1 MKEKIIVPSLTL
13 MMLAPL
19 TSCSSMEQKYGY
31 PLTFDQ
37 IVVQSETNPNK
48 LLLEYRNKGFDFQ
61 DYQASGT
68 LYYQNEKVGSI
79 ILKSAEN
86 SYGDSN
92 TYIYF
97 NFSIEGI
104 QMEIES
110 WHISEEST
118 DYTNSNITINL
129 NGENYSSSNKTKERN
144 WNSTT
149 YGGYVTNLSFN
160 YPAEILSSFNKI
172 GVSEDNYLVCET
184 NSNKTFK
191 RVVVDVE
198 NAKPIFIAT
207 EIELENI
214 SFISNFQIDYNKQSA
229 ITAPSDAESYSY

>member
-13 MMLAPL
+13 LMLTPL
-19 TSCSSMEQKYGY
+19 TSCSSIEQKYGY

-48 LLLEYRNKGFDFQ
+48 LLLEYRNKGFYFQ

-79 ILKSAEN
+79 KLKSAEN
-86 SYGDSN
+86 SFGVSN

-110 WHISEEST
+110 
-118 DYTNSNITINL
+118 
-129 NGENYSSSNKTKERN
+129 
-144 WNSTT
+144 
-149 YGGYVTNLSFN
+149 
-160 YPAEILSSFNKI
+160 
-172 GVSEDNYLVCET
+172 
-184 NSNKTFK
+184 
-191 RVVVDVE
+191 
-198 NAKPIFIAT
+198 
-207 EIELENI
+207 
-214 SFISNFQIDYNKQSA
+214 
-229 ITAPSDAESYSY
+229 